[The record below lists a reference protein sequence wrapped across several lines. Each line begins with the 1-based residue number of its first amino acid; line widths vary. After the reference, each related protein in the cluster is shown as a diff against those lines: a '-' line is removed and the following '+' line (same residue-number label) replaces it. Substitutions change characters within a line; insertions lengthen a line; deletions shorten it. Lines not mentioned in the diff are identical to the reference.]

1 MMNGEEKK
9 PQRTAQRLAILD
21 FLKDNKSHPSVKDI
35 YEHVSEKLS
44 NISMTTVYNTLE
56 LLKLQGQVLELPITI
71 HGEGKRFDSNVTPH
85 DHIIC
90 TSCNRVVDIELNINH
105 ALLLTEKQQCGF
117 DIKKISINVYG
128 LCPECKSKEKGSE
141 LLN

>member
-1 MMNGEEKK
+1 MEKK

-21 FLKDNKSHPSVKDI
+21 YLKDNKSHPSVKDI
-35 YEHVSEKLS
+35 YEHVSERLS

-90 TSCNRVVDIELNINH
+90 TYCGRVVDIELDINH
-105 ALLLTEKQQCGF
+105 ASLINENQQCGF
-117 DIKKISINVYG
+117 DVKKISINAFGV
-128 LCPECKSKEKGSE
+128 CPECKSKESRAE
-141 LLN
+141 SLN

>member
-1 MMNGEEKK
+1 MNGEEKK

-21 FLKDNKSHPSVKDI
+21 YLKDNKSHPSVKDI

-56 LLKLQGQVLELPITI
+56 LLKLQGKVLELPITI
-71 HGEGKRFDSNVTPH
+71 HGEGKRFDSNVKPH

-90 TSCNRVVDIELNINH
+90 TDCGRVVDIELDINH
-105 ALLLTEKQQCGF
+105 SLLVNEKQRHGF
-117 DIKKISINVYG
+117 DIKLISINVYG
-128 LCPECKSKEKGSE
+128 VCPECKSKENGGES
-141 LLN
+141 LN

>member
-1 MMNGEEKK
+1 MEKK

-21 FLKDNKSHPSVKDI
+21 YLKDNKSHPSVKDI

-56 LLKLQGQVLELPITI
+56 LLKLRGLVLELPITI

-90 TSCNRVVDIELNINH
+90 TVCGRVVDIEIDVNH
-105 ALLLTEKQQCGF
+105 ALLLTEEQKHGF
-117 DIKKISINVYG
+117 DIREISINVFG
-128 LCPECKSKEKGSE
+128 VCPACKSRESR
-141 LLN
+141 LVN

>member
-1 MMNGEEKK
+1 MEKT

-21 FLKDNKSHPSVKDI
+21 YLKDNKSHPSVRDI

-56 LLKLQGQVLELPITI
+56 LLKLKGQVLELPIAI

-90 TSCNRVVDIELNINH
+90 KVCNKVVDIELDSKH
-105 ALLLTEKQQCGF
+105 SLLLTENQQHGF
-117 DIKKISINVYG
+117 DIKEISINVFG
-128 LCPECKSKEKGSE
+128 VCPECKSKDKESVTF
-141 LLN
+141 N

>member
-1 MMNGEEKK
+1 MNKEEKK
-9 PQRTAQRLAILD
+9 PQRTAQRLAILEY
-21 FLKDNKSHPSVKDI
+21 LKDNKSHPSVKDI

-90 TSCNRVVDIELNINH
+90 TDCSRVIDIELDINH

-117 DIKKISINVYG
+117 DIKKISINFYG
-128 LCPECKSKEKGSE
+128 VCPECKRKESRPE

>member
-1 MMNGEEKK
+1 MEKK

-21 FLKDNKSHPSVKDI
+21 YLKDNKSHPSVKDI

-71 HGEGKRFDSNVTPH
+71 HGEGKRFDSNMTPH

-90 TSCNRVVDIELNINH
+90 TNCCRVVDIKIDLNH
-105 ALLLTEKQQCGF
+105 TLLLSQEQPHGF
-117 DIKKISINVYG
+117 DINKISINIYG
-128 LCPECKSKEKGSE
+128 VCPECKNKESRSE
-141 LLN
+141 FLN